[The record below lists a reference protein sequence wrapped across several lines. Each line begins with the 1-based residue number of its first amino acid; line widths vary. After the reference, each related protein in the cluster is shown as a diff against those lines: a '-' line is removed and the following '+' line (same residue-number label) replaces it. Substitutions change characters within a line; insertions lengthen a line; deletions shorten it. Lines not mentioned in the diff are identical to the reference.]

1 PDIFNSLLQI
11 LEEGRLTDSQG
22 RVVDFKNT
30 VIIMTTNLGTRDIS
44 KGVSLGFGNSSDV
57 QGTYDR
63 MKAKVSEEL
72 KQHFRPEFLNRVDEM
87 IVFPPLTKEQIVA
100 MVDNMI
106 ASVELRL
113 KDRDMSIE
121 LTQPAKDLLAVRGF
135 DPVLGARPLRRTV
148 QREIEDV
155 LAEKML
161 YGEVGPG
168 QIVVVDVEGE
178 GAEAV
183 FTFKGTPR
191 AVLPD
196 TPEAVE
202 VGAGDGDA

>member
-1 PDIFNSLLQI
+1 
-11 LEEGRLTDSQG
+11 
-22 RVVDFKNT
+22 
-30 VIIMTTNLGTRDIS
+30 MTTNLGTRDIS
-44 KGVSLGFGNSSDV
+44 KGVNLGFQQEKDTIGS
-57 QGTYDR
+57 YEK

-87 IVFPPLTKEQIVA
+87 IVFPPLTKEQIIA

-121 LTQPAKDLLAVRGF
+121 LTQAAKDLLATRGF

-148 QREIEDV
+148 QREIEDI

-168 QIVVVDVEGE
+168 QIVLVDVEGE
-178 GAEAV
+178 GPTAT
-183 FTFKGTPR
+183 FTFAGQKLGE
-191 AVLPD
+191 LPD
-196 TPEAVE
+196 LPPFETAGVE
-202 VGAGDGDA
+202 VGDSLGDPTDDEPGPIDVPKSGGDD